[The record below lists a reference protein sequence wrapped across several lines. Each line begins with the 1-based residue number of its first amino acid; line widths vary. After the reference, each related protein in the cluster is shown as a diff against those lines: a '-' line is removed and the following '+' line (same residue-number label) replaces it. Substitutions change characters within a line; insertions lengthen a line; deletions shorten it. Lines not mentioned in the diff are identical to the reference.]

1 MGLPRRIL
9 AGLAL
14 CVMSLYFAVA
24 SASDSAMLH
33 AQSQDPYPEAMMK
46 LQRAIEANG
55 YRFSRV
61 QRVDYGLRKRGYDIP
76 PYRIVFFGKPEQIRF
91 LSVAQPEL
99 LPFLPLKIIIY
110 QEGDNVVLL
119 AANPSTL
126 ARFYRGKDVAGVFET
141 WGRDIRK
148 ILADASRSD

>member
-1 MGLPRRIL
+1 
-9 AGLAL
+9 
-14 CVMSLYFAVA
+14 
-24 SASDSAMLH
+24 
-33 AQSQDPYPEAMMK
+33 MK

-61 QRVDYGLRKRGYDIP
+61 QRVDCGLRTRGYNIP

-91 LSVAQPEL
+91 LSVAPPEL

-110 QEGDNVVLL
+110 QQGDNVVLL
-119 AANPSTL
+119 AANPSIL
-126 ARFYRGKDVAGVFET
+126 ASFYRGKDVAGVFAT

-148 ILADASRSD
+148 ILTDASRSD